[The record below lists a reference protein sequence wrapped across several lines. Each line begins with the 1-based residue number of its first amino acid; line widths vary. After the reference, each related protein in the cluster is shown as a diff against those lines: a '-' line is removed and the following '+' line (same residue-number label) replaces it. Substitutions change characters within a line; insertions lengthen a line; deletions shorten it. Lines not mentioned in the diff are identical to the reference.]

1 MDVQKLESQSSYVD
15 SSLDSKCLESLND
28 LQHLDGL
35 DVQSRDSLSTPNLLD
50 SKYRE
55 SQTRG
60 SLDSNPSESQHSFH
74 TLSHYAYIGKG
85 NKAYRFLNTLQA
97 DILVLTT
104 PGLDVL
110 HIKRQAGVKH
120 YCHIVHSLSPMTYRV
135 FGVDYFHSVLV
146 ANAVQRDFVRQ
157 IESAHNLKPKHIAI
171 TGSTYLDELYKI
183 YSQMLN
189 TQAEHKQDSHN
200 ILDSQESPS
209 KKAHSFYNQNQIS
222 DSKPHLAL
230 ASECSEQTQYLESS
244 QDLEHSNT
252 AQQTQ
257 ALKHSKLTQDS
268 HLSQNPNLDSQSL
281 EPTHNLALA
290 SHPSPRIL
298 VSPSWGKESLL
309 SKYALKLLLPLAQSG
324 LSLLIR
330 PHPQSSISP
339 SEASN
344 LAYLKDAL
352 KAYKNV
358 SWDSN
363 VSNVPAFMYSDLMIS
378 DFSSVIFDYVCL
390 QGKPVIT
397 IEDEMDLSGYD
408 MADIPR
414 DQIWTF
420 KALKS
425 IGKRIHPSEFNNLKE
440 IILQIYK
447 EYRGSQAKSK
457 EKLDSGL
464 DTEGDSTLESQ
475 NLDSKSS
482 CVDPT
487 SESKFKSETGL
498 DSLTQTSHKQNLDS
512 LIADS
517 QNLDS
522 YSSHHTSDSLAH
534 NLSSI
539 QKLLWQYPHNAGLQS
554 ALELLKIERELL
566 QNALKPQARLVA
578 RYTELEGMIQ
588 SAQAKRSDLDTQS
601 ILDSQTQA
609 KSESQSSLDSKVQSV
624 SDAKPQSKSQTQAS
638 HKQKQES
645 LTESFSFLRGRGLNV
660 RERIVGLRQRCEVAP
675 SPLNILHPDDAS
687 KVLPHRDNLIAKKS
701 CLFAEENPESQ
712 SSYVDS
718 GLDSQSISE
727 SKSPPEHQTPGTHS
741 SIDQSTHCIS
751 NH

>member
-1 MDVQKLESQSSYVD
+1 MDSQKLESQSSYVD

-28 LQHLDGL
+28 LD
-35 DVQSRDSLSTPNLLD
+35 
-50 SKYRE
+50 
-55 SQTRG
+55 
-60 SLDSNPSESQHSFH
+60 SQHSFH

-85 NKAYRFLNTLQA
+85 NKAYSFLNTLQA

-189 TQAEHKQDSHN
+189 TQAEHNQYSQYSHN
-200 ILDSQESPS
+200 PRNLVLD
-209 KKAHSFYNQNQIS
+209 
-222 DSKPHLAL
+222 
-230 ASECSEQTQYLESS
+230 SECSEQTRYLESS
-244 QDLEHSNT
+244 QDLE
-252 AQQTQ
+252 
-257 ALKHSKLTQDS
+257 L
-268 HLSQNPNLDSQSL
+268 
-281 EPTHNLALA
+281 THNLALA

-352 KAYKNV
+352 KEYKNV
-358 SWDSN
+358 SWDNN
-363 VSNVPAFMYSDLMIS
+363 VSNVPALMYSDLMIS

-464 DTEGDSTLESQ
+464 D
-475 NLDSKSS
+475 
-482 CVDPT
+482 
-487 SESKFKSETGL
+487 
-498 DSLTQTSHKQNLDS
+498 
-512 LIADS
+512 
-517 QNLDS
+517 
-522 YSSHHTSDSLAH
+522 SLAH

-588 SAQAKRSDLDTQS
+588 SAQAKWSDLDAQS
-601 ILDSQTQA
+601 ILDSESHLDSQTQA
-609 KSESQSSLDSKVQSV
+609 KSESQSHLDSKVQSI
-624 SDAKPQSKSQTQAS
+624 SDAKPQSKSALAS
-638 HKQKQES
+638 Q
-645 LTESFSFLRGRGLNV
+645 
-660 RERIVGLRQRCEVAP
+660 
-675 SPLNILHPDDAS
+675 PD
-687 KVLPHRDNLIAKKS
+687 
-701 CLFAEENPESQ
+701 
-712 SSYVDS
+712 
-718 GLDSQSISE
+718 LDSNSE
-727 SKSPPEHQTPGTHS
+727 STFHSKSPPEHQTPSTHS